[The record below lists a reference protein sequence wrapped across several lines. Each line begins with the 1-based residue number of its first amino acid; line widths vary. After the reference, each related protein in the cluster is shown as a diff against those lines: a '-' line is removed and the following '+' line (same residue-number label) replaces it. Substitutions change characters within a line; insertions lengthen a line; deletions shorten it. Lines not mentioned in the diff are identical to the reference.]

1 MPYYCIIYCFTVYI
15 NKARNYVIKGAVF
28 FVEVQQS
35 PNASPLRHSSPQL
48 CAQPPHNADCRASLL
63 VTSRC
68 LSHLPGRRAASSSAQ
83 GLDGRGKAG
92 LPGLGFSLPSKLSAS
107 HFYALRAFGSL
118 PAPCFLPCHR
128 REPQIRLIWSDWSDW
143 GWSIQPR
150 GVTLANLCSL
160 GLREADPT
168 VPSLYQ
174 RNARRFWYSASTQL
188 CHDAVFELP
197 CGGSNNMMKNNKIR
211 KQTQHMFVCDF
222 DNTAREEVGIPSV
235 HLLE

>member
-83 GLDGRGKAG
+83 GLHGRGKAG

-128 REPQIRLIWSDWSDW
+128 REPQIRLIWSDWSDLRLINPATRGNASKPLFSGAQR
-143 GWSIQPR
+143 GWSHSPISISEKC
-150 GVTLANLCSL
+150 A
-160 GLREADPT
+160 
-168 VPSLYQ
+168 
-174 RNARRFWYSASTQL
+174 
-188 CHDAVFELP
+188 
-197 CGGSNNMMKNNKIR
+197 
-211 KQTQHMFVCDF
+211 
-222 DNTAREEVGIPSV
+222 
-235 HLLE
+235 